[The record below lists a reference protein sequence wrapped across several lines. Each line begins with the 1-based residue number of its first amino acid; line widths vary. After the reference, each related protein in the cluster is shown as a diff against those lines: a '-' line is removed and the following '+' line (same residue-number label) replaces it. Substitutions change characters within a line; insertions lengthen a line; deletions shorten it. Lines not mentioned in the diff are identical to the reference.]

1 MDEFR
6 LEFGARL
13 MQDGTYRPIVGS
25 GGLVF
30 WESEATYDSH
40 SAAVNAA
47 DSALRGALASLLS
60 QREPSTE
67 QTA

>member
-13 MQDGTYRPIVGS
+13 LQDGTYRPIVGS
-25 GGLVF
+25 GGQVF
-30 WESEATYDSH
+30 WEAEATYDSH

-47 DSALRGALASLLS
+47 DATVRRALTSLLS
-60 QREPSTE
+60 QHE
-67 QTA
+67 QSVD